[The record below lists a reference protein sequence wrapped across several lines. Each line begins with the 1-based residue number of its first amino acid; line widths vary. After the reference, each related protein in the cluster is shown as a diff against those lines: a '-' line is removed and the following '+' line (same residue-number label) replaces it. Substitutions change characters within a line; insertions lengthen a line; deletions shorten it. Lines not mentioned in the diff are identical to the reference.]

1 MAINTII
8 NYAPEYVEKLEQ
20 ITSNMVGYF
29 LGFEEDPTVEDIQE
43 WTKNPAVCVFL
54 INNLRELKSHLD
66 K

>member
-20 ITSNMVGYF
+20 ITGNLTGYF
-29 LGFEEDPTVEDIQE
+29 LHEDVTVEEIQE
-43 WTKNPAVCVFL
+43 VMQNPICCVFL